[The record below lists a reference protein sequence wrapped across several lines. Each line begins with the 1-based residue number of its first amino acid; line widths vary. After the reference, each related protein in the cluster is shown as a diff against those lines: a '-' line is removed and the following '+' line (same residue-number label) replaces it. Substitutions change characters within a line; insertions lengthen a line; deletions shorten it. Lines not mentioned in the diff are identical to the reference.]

1 MELCHSYG
9 MPHSQF
15 MGVGDGRWTALDRA
29 KALAWLA
36 YTRAVCSGCGTRAD
50 EWRLE
55 LGGDRFAYVTDSST
69 CPGCELLAM
78 EREQVPD
85 GPEGRGVK
93 IGLKPRRER

>member
-1 MELCHSYG
+1 MELCHTYG
-9 MPHSQF
+9 MPHSQL
-15 MGVGDGRWTALDRA
+15 MGAGDGRWTALDRA

-36 YTRAVCSGCGTRAD
+36 YTRAVCGGCGTRMD
-50 EWRLE
+50 EWRPE
-55 LGGDRFAYVTDSST
+55 LGGDRFAYVTDSHT

-85 GPEGRGVK
+85 GPDGRGVK

>member
-1 MELCHSYG
+1 
-9 MPHSQF
+9 MPHSRF
-15 MGVGDGRWTALDRA
+15 TGAGDGRWTALDRA

-36 YTRAVCSGCGTRAD
+36 YTRATCSGCGTRAD
-50 EWRLE
+50 EWQPE
-55 LGGDRFAYVTDSST
+55 LGGHRFAYVTDSRT

-85 GPEGRGVK
+85 GPDGRGVK